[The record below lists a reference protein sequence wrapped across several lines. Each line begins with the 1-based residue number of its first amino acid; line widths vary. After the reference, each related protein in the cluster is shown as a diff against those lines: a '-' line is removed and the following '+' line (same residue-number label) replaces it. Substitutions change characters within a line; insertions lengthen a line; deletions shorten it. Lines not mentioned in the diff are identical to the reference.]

1 MPRTEFIAT
10 AFQVPER
17 VVTNDDLAQLMDT
30 SDEWIVQRSGIKT
43 RYWVSEGETGA
54 SLATQAA
61 RKALAKAGMRP
72 GELDCIVYCTCTPD
86 HFEPG
91 NGVFLERELGLTDI
105 PAIDVRNQCSGFI
118 YGLSVADAWIRI
130 GQYRRILLVGAE
142 VHSRGLDRTTRGRD
156 TAVLFGDGAGVAIL
170 GPTDDPARGVLST
183 HLFADGRHAEDL
195 WVDAPGL
202 AHDPYISE
210 SLIRQ
215 GKHRAVMDGREVFKS
230 ASVLMP
236 QSVAVALAANGL
248 APADITLLVPHQA
261 NLRII
266 EMVQKAIGLRDDQV
280 YTNIQKY
287 GNTTA
292 ASRLE
297 ILLLRALGVREVALV
312 QLRQP
317 QPRVAVGRIHPQ
329 VVAEVLG
336 RFGILPLRD
345 QHVLVG
351 IGRRGRDVA
360 GGGQRVRQQRRGSAD
375 AAVNQRDAG
384 QRDGDV
390 CHDQHHEHAG
400 RDRAFDEQLGPQR
413 RKDEEAGGPKVEPD
427 THQQQAVDGIGVPHR
442 SSPATSPPAP
452 TGPGTRWG
460 PRPGP

>member
-1 MPRTEFIAT
+1 MAPLLWRAGGEIWSDRPPAARNGDAAHRVHRHRVPRPRSHRHKRRAV
-10 AFQVPER
+10 ANDGHVGR
-17 VVTNDDLAQLMDT
+17 VDHSTL
-30 SDEWIVQRSGIKT
+30 GIRT
-43 RYWVSEGETGA
+43 RHWVSDGETGA
-54 SLATQAA
+54 TLARAA
-61 RKALAKAGMRP
+61 TLKALARASLKPAD
-72 GELDCIVYCTCTPD
+72 LDCIVYCTCTPD

-210 SLIRQ
+210 DLIRQ

-230 ASVLMP
+230 AAVLMP
-236 QSVAVALAANGL
+236 QSVAAALAAHGL
-248 APADITLLVPHQA
+248 EPADVTLLVPHQA

-280 YTNIQKY
+280 CTNIQKY
-287 GNTTA
+287 GNTT
-292 ASRLE
+292 
-297 ILLLRALGVREVALV
+297 
-312 QLRQP
+312 
-317 QPRVAVGRIHPQ
+317 
-329 VVAEVLG
+329 
-336 RFGILPLRD
+336 
-345 QHVLVG
+345 
-351 IGRRGRDVA
+351 
-360 GGGQRVRQQRRGSAD
+360 
-375 AAVNQRDAG
+375 
-384 QRDGDV
+384 
-390 CHDQHHEHAG
+390 
-400 RDRAFDEQLGPQR
+400 
-413 RKDEEAGGPKVEPD
+413 
-427 THQQQAVDGIGVPHR
+427 R
-442 SSPATSPPAP
+442 SE
-452 TGPGTRWG
+452 
-460 PRPGP
+460 